1 MTAKE
6 PGRLTKFWRS
16 LGPGLITGAADDDPS
31 GITTYSLAGA
41 QFGTSLLWMAVASW
55 PLMWAVQLT
64 CARIGMVTGR
74 GLMAAMRERFPR
86 PVLFAVCIALFIANS
101 INIGADL
108 AGMAD
113 AAELLSGV
121 NSHIWVIVFG
131 AGILWAAVAL
141 RYAVV
146 ARVLKWLALFLGA
159 YVVTALLSSPKWG
172 TVLHDTF
179 VPSLPSGAEGWG
191 MIVAILGTTI
201 SPYLFFWQSSQEV
214 EEEKEIGR
222 ARPQRIGATEDE
234 LRARNSDVGAGTF
247 VSNAAMFFIM
257 LTTAITLHASGMT
270 HPKTSQ
276 DVARALEPLAGR
288 GSMLLYTIGIF
299 GLGALAIPTLPGSA
313 AYAFSE
319 LLGLRQG
326 IDVKFSRAR
335 GFYVIMIVSVLGGV
349 GMDFLDIDAV
359 RALYWTAV
367 VNGLVAPPL
376 LVGIAIIAADR
387 KLMHGQPSSK
397 FAVALVAVTT
407 VIMVAAG
414 VAMFAL

>member
-1 MTAKE
+1 MTKP
-6 PGRLTKFWRS
+6 PGRLAKFWRT

-55 PLMWAVQLT
+55 PLMWAVQLM
-64 CARIGMVTGR
+64 CARIAMVTGR

-86 PVLFAVCIALFIANS
+86 PVLFAVCIALFVANS

-113 AAELLSGV
+113 SAELLSGV
-121 NSHIWVIVFG
+121 NSHVWVVVFG
-131 AGILWAAVAL
+131 AGILYAAVAL

-146 ARVLKWLALFLGA
+146 ARVLKWLALVLGA
-159 YVVTALLSSPKWG
+159 YVLTALLSSPDWG
-172 TVLHDTF
+172 AVLHDTF
-179 VPSLPSGAEGWG
+179 IPSLPSGGEGWG

-214 EEEKEIGR
+214 EEEKEMGR
-222 ARPQRIGATEDE
+222 ARPQRFGATAEE
-234 LRARNSDVGAGTF
+234 LSARNADVGAGTF

-257 LTTAITLHASGMT
+257 LTTAITLHAGGIT

-276 DVARALEPLAGR
+276 EVARALEPLAGR

-299 GLGALAIPTLPGSA
+299 GLGALAIPTLAGSS

-319 LLGLRQG
+319 LLGFRQG
-326 IDVKFSRAR
+326 IDAKFGRAR
-335 GFYVIMIVSVLGGV
+335 RFYVIMIISVLGGV

-359 RALYWTAV
+359 RALFWTAV

-376 LVGIAIIAADR
+376 LIGIAIIAADKTLMR
-387 KLMHGQPSSK
+387 GQQSTKL
-397 FAVALVAVTT
+397 ALSLVILTT
-407 VIMVAAG
+407 VIMIAAG
-414 VAMFAL
+414 VAMFII

>member
-1 MTAKE
+1 MTKR
-6 PGRLTKFWRS
+6 PGRLAKFWRT

-41 QFGTSLLWMAVASW
+41 QFGTSLLWMTVASW
-55 PLMWAVQLT
+55 PLMWAVQLM

-86 PVLFAVCIALFIANS
+86 PVLFAVCIALFVANS

-121 NSHIWVIVFG
+121 NSHIWVVLFG
-131 AGILWAAVAL
+131 AGILYAAVAL

-146 ARVLKWLALFLGA
+146 ARVLKWLALVLGA
-159 YVVTALLSSPKWG
+159 YVITALLSSPDWG

-179 VPSLPSGAEGWG
+179 IPSLPSDTEGWG
-191 MIVAILGTTI
+191 MIVALLGTTF

-214 EEEKEIGR
+214 EEEKGIGR
-222 ARPQRIGATEDE
+222 ARPQRFGATAEE
-234 LRARNSDVGAGTF
+234 LNARNADVGAGTF
-247 VSNAAMFFIM
+247 VSTAAMFFIM
-257 LTTAITLHASGMT
+257 LTTAITLHAGGIT

-299 GLGALAIPTLPGSA
+299 GLGALAIPTLAGAS

-326 IDVKFSRAR
+326 IDAKFGRAR
-335 GFYVIMIVSVLGGV
+335 GFYAVMIISVLGGV
-349 GMDFLDIDAV
+349 GMDFLEIDAV
-359 RALYWTAV
+359 RALFWTAV

-376 LVGIAIIAADR
+376 LIGIVVIAADKTHMR
-387 KLMHGQPSSK
+387 GQQSTK
-397 FAVALVAVTT
+397 FALGLVTLTT
-407 VIMVAAG
+407 VIMIAAG

>member
-1 MTAKE
+1 VTTKE
-6 PGRLTKFWRS
+6 GGRVIKFWRS

-86 PVLFAVCIALFIANS
+86 PVLYVVCGALFFANS

-121 NSHIWVIVFG
+121 NSHIWVVVFG
-131 AGILWAAVAL
+131 VGILWAAVAL
-141 RYAVV
+141 RYATV
-146 ARVLKWLALFLGA
+146 ARVLKWLALVLGA
-159 YVVTALLSSPKWG
+159 YVLTALLSSPNWG
-172 TVLHDTF
+172 AVLHDTF
-179 VPSLPSGAEGWG
+179 VPSFPSGTEGWG

-214 EEEKEIGR
+214 EEEKEMGR
-222 ARPQRIGATEDE
+222 ARPRRIGATEDE

-270 HPKTSQ
+270 HPKNSQ

-299 GLGALAIPTLPGSA
+299 GLGALAIPTLAGAS
-313 AYAFSE
+313 AYAWSE
-319 LLGLRQG
+319 LLGFRQG
-326 IDVKFSRAR
+326 IDAKFGQARA
-335 GFYVIMIVSVLGGV
+335 FYVIMIVSVLGGV
-349 GMDFLDIDAV
+349 GMDFFNLDAV
-359 RALYWTAV
+359 RTLYWTAV

-376 LVGIAIIAADR
+376 LVGIAVIAADK
-387 KLMHGQPSSK
+387 KLMRGQPSSK
-397 FAVALVAVTT
+397 FAVGLVVLTM
-407 VIMVAAG
+407 VIMAAAG
-414 VAMFAL
+414 VAMFVL